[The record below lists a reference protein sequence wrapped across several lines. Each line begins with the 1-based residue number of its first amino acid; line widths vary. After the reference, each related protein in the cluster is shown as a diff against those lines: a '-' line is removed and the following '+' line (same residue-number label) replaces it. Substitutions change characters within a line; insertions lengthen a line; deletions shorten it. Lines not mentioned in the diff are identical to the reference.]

1 MTSAP
6 GPVPSGA
13 TPAGD
18 GIIVGTTGSIVD
30 AYIDYLC
37 PYCRE
42 FELGSGPALRT
53 LITERKIRVAYHP
66 MAFLDRASTTRYSTR
81 AAAAAACAADGGK
94 FLEFSEALY
103 VRQPPEGGPGLSD
116 AELAD
121 LGAGVGLDA
130 AAFGESLAAG
140 RYLDWPGYVTEAAE
154 ARGVSAT
161 PTVLVGGT
169 QVAADALAIAAA
181 AGVEADAV

>member
-1 MTSAP
+1 MTSVP

-18 GIIVGTTGSIVD
+18 GIIVGTTGAVVD

-66 MAFLDRASTTRYSTR
+66 MAFLDRASTTRYSTT
-81 AAAAAACAADGGK
+81 A
-94 FLEFSEALY
+94 
-103 VRQPPEGGPGLSD
+103 
-116 AELAD
+116 
-121 LGAGVGLDA
+121 
-130 AAFGESLAAG
+130 
-140 RYLDWPGYVTEAAE
+140 
-154 ARGVSAT
+154 VS
-161 PTVLVGGT
+161 
-169 QVAADALAIAAA
+169 
-181 AGVEADAV
+181 